1 MSELTMQETFHVAVA
16 ANERYM
22 PGALVALAGV
32 AAFAQQNTPLHFH
45 IFTEGVHPET
55 MDETR
60 GVLLRLHANS
70 VIEQHICD
78 EALLAGLPYWAGSRM
93 ASVRCFFP
101 YILKEVSWCLYLDC
115 DVLYLAS
122 VEEHFSYRDANAYAV
137 VVQEESERCRQNE
150 CRWAK
155 RRCGVTIPDSEY
167 FNSGVMLFNF
177 KKCREDKIPERIQQF
192 FKEYPDV
199 ALPDQTAMNV
209 VFHGHKAFAPEK
221 FDRLQI
227 FLDDAK
233 LAERPVVHYVS
244 GNPWLPKFGEV
255 ASGRFRLWHA
265 FADAF
270 VWEKRGESYRRCF
283 GWRVLLGKRLLYVFL
298 RVPVL
303 WRALCLIGQWCGNKG
318 ITSRWR
324 QIQIAHDCSSRAIR
338 EVLRVGNL

>member
-1 MSELTMQETFHVAVA
+1 MAQETFHVAVA

-32 AAFAQQNTPLHFH
+32 AAFARRETPLHFH
-45 IFTEGVHPET
+45 VFTEDVRQET
-55 MDETR
+55 MEEAREVLSRLHPNGVVEQHVCDET
-60 GVLLRLHANS
+60 
-70 VIEQHICD
+70 I
-78 EALLAGLPYWAGSRM
+78 LAGLPYWAGSRM

-101 YILKEVSWCLYLDC
+101 YILKDVDWCLYLDC

-137 VVQEESERCRQNE
+137 VVQEESERCRRGE
-150 CRWAK
+150 CEWAA

-192 FKEYPDV
+192 FKDYPDV

-209 VFHGHKAFAPEK
+209 VFHGHKAFAPQK

-227 FLDDAK
+227 FLTDEK
-233 LAERPVVHYVS
+233 LAERPVVHYVC
-244 GNPWLPKFGEV
+244 GNPWVRKYGEV

-265 FADAF
+265 FADTY
-270 VWEKRGESYRRCF
+270 VWRKRGESYHRCL
-283 GWRVLLGKRLLYVFL
+283 GWRVLWGKRLLYAFL
-298 RVPVL
+298 HVPLL
-303 WRALCLIGQWCGNKG
+303 WRVLCLICQMRGYKG
-318 ITSRWR
+318 ITPHWR
-324 QIQIAHDCSSRAIR
+324 QLQLAHDCSDLAIR
-338 EVLRVGNL
+338 EVLGIGRS